1 MYLKLPYSFLF
12 TFSKN
17 CLLISKIKG
26 EKHFPYMQDRNSA
39 AISLWAALVRMSS
52 GNVRSTSSLYL

>member
-1 MYLKLPYSFLF
+1 MYLKLRYSFLF
-12 TFSKN
+12 TFSKK

-26 EKHFPYMQDRNSA
+26 EKHFPYVQDTNSA
-39 AISLWAALVRMSS
+39 TISLWAALVQASS